1 MKFTLIKIKYQDFTG
16 ELDRFSISINT
27 LTDSQQTNPELLK
40 KELEKLQKKIEDF
53 AQKSISPE
61 PEILTG
67 MISTSTISLLDD
79 FGFRYDIERSKHPEL
94 EEQKY
99 RVTRLKKTFKFFR
112 DYVKLIDSLKGIERP
127 TINSIREKQDYI
139 LEKLS
144 HVFNDNYYD
153 IALILD
159 YNDIP
164 YRTDEPSEIA
174 DDLDRRG
181 YVVKKDK
188 YSNKSEVQLTVKGAN
203 YIERK
208 LNSKK
213 RKTEKQA
220 TESSLNEKIDEILE
234 RLNKLGLG
242 QEIIYDDFEEMRQM
256 QERLSKK
263 SWSQLLKGK
272 LFDLTVSKL
281 LNKETANFI
290 YEFLTN
296 ERLKFLE

>member
-1 MKFTLIKIKYQDFTG
+1 VTFKLVNKTYQKFTSELTGISGDLKILNETDFDNAKSLEIEVDNLHLKTRELI
-16 ELDRFSISINT
+16 N
-27 LTDSQQTNPELLK
+27 
-40 KELEKLQKKIEDF
+40 
-53 AQKSISPE
+53 KSISPE
-61 PEILTG
+61 PEILTDI
-67 MISTSTISLLDD
+67 ISTSISFYDD
-79 FGFRYDIERSKHPEL
+79 FGLNYDINHSETPEL
-94 EEQKY
+94 ARQKY
-99 RVTRLKKTFKFFR
+99 RVKRLNETFELFR
-112 DYVKLIDSLKGIERP
+112 DYSNLIDSLKEIEP
-127 TINSIREKQDYI
+127 PKINSIGKKQDYI

-153 IALILD
+153 ISLILKL
-159 YNDIP
+159 NNIS

-181 YVVKKDK
+181 YVVKKEK
-188 YSNKSEVQLTVKGAN
+188 YSNKDGVRLTVKGAN

-213 RKTEKQA
+213 RKNEKKA
-220 TESSLNEKIDEILE
+220 SENSLNEKIDEILQ

-242 QEIIYDDFEEMRQM
+242 QEIIYDDFEEMRLL
-256 QERLSKK
+256 QEKLTKK

-296 ERLKFLE
+296 EKLKFLE

>member
-1 MKFTLIKIKYQDFTG
+1 MKFTLIKIGYQDFTA
-16 ELDRFSISINT
+16 ELDRFTSSINS
-27 LTDSQQTNPELLK
+27 LNNPKHTNSEYLRR
-40 KELEKLQKKIEDF
+40 ELETLHQQIQDF
-53 AQKSISPE
+53 AQKSIASE
-61 PEILTG
+61 PEILTEL
-67 MISTSTISLLDD
+67 ISTSAISLLDN
-79 FGFRYDIERSKHPEL
+79 FGLRYDIERSENPEL
-94 EEQKY
+94 EKQKY
-99 RVTRLKKTFKFFR
+99 RVTTLKNTFKFFK
-112 DYVKLIDSLKGIERP
+112 DYIELIDSLKGVDQP

-181 YVVKKDK
+181 YVVIKDK

-213 RKTEKQA
+213 RKAEKQA
-220 TESSLNEKIDEILE
+220 LEGSLNEKIDEILD

-242 QEIIYDDFEEMRQM
+242 QEIIYEDFEEMRQM
-256 QERLSKK
+256 QDKLSKK

-290 YEFLTN
+290 YEFLTDQ
-296 ERLKFLE
+296 RLKFLE